1 MIPMFRSGY
10 ELGRR
15 NEFRYSRMALGAVF
29 EGFDI
34 SDRRT
39 ITDNEWGIWWACR
52 IAAKTV
58 IEA

>member
-29 EGFDI
+29 ESFDI

-39 ITDNEWGIWWACR
+39 ITDNEWGYGGLAGLEQKR
-52 IAAKTV
+52 S
-58 IEA
+58 

>member
-1 MIPMFRSGY
+1 MMPMFRSGY

-39 ITDNEWGIWWACR
+39 ITDNEWGYGGLAGLQQKR
-52 IAAKTV
+52 S
-58 IEA
+58 